1 MGRAGSGGEGGDG
14 GGERGG
20 SGVAKAGGGLR
31 VSCAALRTGEQL
43 WLLVVVVI
51 VYRTAGRFVCVCAQI
66 YEQLKTQESQG
77 VQKQGRNHREGRT
90 DAGVADGIVIVRA
103 GWYNTENH
111 EKGSNHIKSRAPGI
125 RLAVDSNS
133 GQSGAGAD

>member
-1 MGRAGSGGEGGDG
+1 MKEILDKCGFLRGLGTEKLNLTGLLTPFGGEAI
-14 GGERGG
+14 
-20 SGVAKAGGGLR
+20 S
-31 VSCAALRTGEQL
+31 
-43 WLLVVVVI
+43 
-51 VYRTAGRFVCVCAQI
+51 
-66 YEQLKTQESQG
+66 EQLKTQESQG
-77 VQKQGRNHREGRT
+77 VQKQGRNHRGGRP

-125 RLAVDSNS
+125 RLAVGSNS